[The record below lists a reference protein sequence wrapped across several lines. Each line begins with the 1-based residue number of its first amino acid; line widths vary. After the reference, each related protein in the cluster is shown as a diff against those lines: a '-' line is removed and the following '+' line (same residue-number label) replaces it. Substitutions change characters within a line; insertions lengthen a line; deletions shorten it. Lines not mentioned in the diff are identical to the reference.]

1 MVVERFKTLP
11 PPRTRTGPLAFF
23 GNWGGCFQSCKKTKK
38 CVALRPKL
46 PILSVM
52 EISYT
57 TQESRKAS
65 LRNTYLATYFQHL
78 LETAEFSLPLS
89 VTAEQEQ
96 AFKKALAERIAKG
109 KASAEQFAEEYSK

>member
-1 MVVERFKTLP
+1 M
-11 PPRTRTGPLAFF
+11 
-23 GNWGGCFQSCKKTKK
+23 
-38 CVALRPKL
+38 LRL
-46 PILSVM
+46 WTAILWTM

-65 LRNTYLATYFQHL
+65 LRNTYLATFFQHL

-89 VTAEQEQ
+89 VSAEQEQ

>member
-1 MVVERFKTLP
+1 M
-11 PPRTRTGPLAFF
+11 
-23 GNWGGCFQSCKKTKK
+23 
-38 CVALRPKL
+38 LRPKS

-65 LRNTYLATYFQHL
+65 LRNTYLASFFQHL